1 MCPPIV
7 SCSRIVTFFG
17 VLIALLSTTSVAN
30 AQCPGTIVTDGLY
43 RPNKLLQ
50 TTSGNLI
57 VAESGIAAPN
67 SGRISI
73 VGLDGTRRTLLDGL
87 PSGRNAK
94 GDYVGTQGIFLSG
107 STLYVLNGEGDSTVA
122 GPVQGTELPNPAPS
136 SPLNSSVLVV
146 HLTGAVEKITNGLQL
161 TYADQQALK
170 NGQTVNNSDDSLSV
184 GLLVDLP
191 DFTPDA
197 LPALAQNVRAS
208 EPSGIVGIR
217 SELFISDAG
226 LNAILKV
233 DASTGAVS
241 VLTTFASIANPTSLG
256 PSTIDASPS
265 SVHELDGDL
274 LVTLFRGYPY
284 VPGNSSVARVN
295 RKTGA
300 ITTYMSGLTS
310 LADVFT
316 VKFKGWTA
324 VFTLESSTDLLSNQ
338 PGRLQRFTTAALAG
352 VPISTCL
359 NRPGG
364 IIRDERTGT
373 LYITETTGRI
383 IQIQGVDLI
392 PVQKGLI

>member
-7 SCSRIVTFFG
+7 SCLRIVISFAVLIG
-17 VLIALLSTTSVAN
+17 VLSTSYVAN
-30 AQCPGTIVTDGLY
+30 AQCPGTILTDGLY
-43 RPNKLLQ
+43 RPNKLIQ

-57 VAESGIAAPN
+57 VAEGGLAAPN

-87 PSGRNAK
+87 PSGLNAK

-107 STLYVLNGEGDSTVA
+107 SSLYVLNGEGDSTVA
-122 GPVQGTELPNPAPS
+122 GPVQGSELPNPAPS

-146 HLTGAVEKITNGLQL
+146 HFTGAVEKVASGVQL

-170 NGQTVNNSDDSLSV
+170 NGQTVSNADYSLSV
-184 GLLVDLP
+184 DLIADLP
-191 DFTPDA
+191 DFVPDA
-197 LPALAQNVRAS
+197 LPSLAQNVRAS

-226 LNAILKV
+226 LNAILRV
-233 DASTGAVS
+233 DTSTGAVS
-241 VLTTFASIANPTSLG
+241 VLTTFAAIANPTTLG

-265 SVHELDGDL
+265 SIHDLDGDL

-295 RKTGA
+295 RRTGA

-324 VFTLESSTDLLSNQ
+324 VFTLESSLDLLSDQ
-338 PGRLQRFTTAALAG
+338 PGRLQRFTTAATAG

-359 NRPGG
+359 IRPGG
-364 IIRDERTGT
+364 IIRDDGTGT
-373 LYITETTGRI
+373 LYITETTTGRI
-383 IQIQGVDLI
+383 IQIQGVELI
-392 PVQKGLI
+392 PVQKL